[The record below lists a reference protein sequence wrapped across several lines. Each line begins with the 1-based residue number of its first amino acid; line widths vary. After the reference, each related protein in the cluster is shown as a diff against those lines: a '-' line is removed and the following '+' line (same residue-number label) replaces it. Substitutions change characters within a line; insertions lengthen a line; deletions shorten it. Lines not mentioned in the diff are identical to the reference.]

1 MSDLLER
8 LRAALSD
15 RYDVE
20 REVGRGGMAI
30 VFLAQD
36 IRLGRPVAIKVLRPD
51 IATSIGSD
59 RFLREISVEAR
70 LTHPNILPLH
80 DSGDADG
87 LLFYVMPYVEGESL
101 ADRLRRET
109 QLSVDDAIH
118 IAVQVAGALAYAHDH
133 GIVHR
138 DIKPENILLVGQNA
152 LVADFGIARAFESGD
167 ARLTET
173 GLVVGTPQYMSPE
186 QSTGQYMVDGRSD
199 IYSLGCV
206 LYEMLIGE
214 PPFTGPTVSVVL
226 ARHAVEQ
233 VPQIHAIR
241 RTVSEAVDRAVQRA
255 MEKTPADRFAKAEQF
270 AEALIRGDTAPS
282 GARIQRM
289 SLFRAPVLRNAL
301 AAGVGAIALAVVAF
315 VGIRAIRPTPPAA
328 ALDPN
333 LVAVMPFRVRG
344 TLDAELT
351 DLSEGLAELL
361 YVRLPGEG
369 GPRAVSPAAITSGL
383 GERSRLDDAPLDVAI
398 GIARNLGAGRLL
410 IGQLWSVAGELVL
423 SAAVHSVPDGAEVT
437 RIERVSGPSD
447 SLLSLVDRLAAE
459 LITRSAG
466 EDGRRLSELVST
478 DLTALR
484 AYLAGKAA
492 FARGEYETSVR
503 SFEEALRIDS
513 TFALAGL
520 GLAAAG
526 MFYSGEGLDDA
537 VDQGIALAWAASDR
551 LAPRDRAYLDAMAGP
566 RYPASSSY
574 REHLAAW
581 EGAVLAAPDRSDA
594 WHQLAEA
601 LLHWGP
607 WIGKADSRERASA
620 AFQRA
625 LDLDSSLAPAVGHL
639 LDLAAAEGDTAA
651 VRRLGARYF
660 ALDSIGD
667 LAEYYRWRTAVAL
680 GDSASLLQLRARFDE
695 LNQAVLER
703 VSAVAQLD
711 GLDMR
716 DAVSATDAWL
726 KKEGSGGAVR
736 WTLRKHAELALNR
749 GRPAEAL
756 GYSVRAGPARGV
768 NPRDALTSVVEALY
782 WQADSATA
790 AQLVAERA
798 AGADQAS
805 GEDRDAGSPLHYD
818 VCAVNLWRLAH
829 GDLTTVRRA
838 IRHLQ
843 QIRSPYQSFGTGH
856 SGVCAALLD
865 AELAHALGR
874 PDAALLLDR
883 LDSLAAS
890 GPPSTSWML
899 VAANLAVARLKQ
911 AAGDLEG
918 ALAAVRRRSYQYDMW
933 EPRVLVGLSTF
944 LREEGRLA
952 ALVGDRD
959 AAVRAYTHYLALRD
973 DPEPSVAPEVARVR
987 DELAQLVAEQGGGP

>member
-1 MSDLLER
+1 MLPTIAR
-8 LRAALSD
+8 LSAALAD
-15 RYDVE
+15 RYTIE
-20 REVGRGGMAI
+20 RELGAGGMAT
-30 VFLAQD
+30 VYLAED
-36 IRLGRPVAIKVLRPD
+36 VKHRRKVAVKVLRPEL
-51 IATSIGSD
+51 AAAIGPD
-59 RFLREISVEAR
+59 RFLREIEIAAK
-70 LTHPNILPLH
+70 LTHPHILSLH
-80 DSGDADG
+80 DSGEADG

-118 IAVQVAGALAYAHDH
+118 ITVQVAGALAHAHDH

-138 DIKPENILLVGQNA
+138 DIKPENILLSGRNA
-152 LVADFGIARAFESGD
+152 LIADFGIARALESGE

-173 GLVVGTPQYMSPE
+173 GLMVGTPQYVSPE
-186 QSTGQYMVDGRSD
+186 QSSGQYNVDGRSD

-206 LYEMLIGE
+206 LYEMLIGA

-241 RTVSEAVDRAVQRA
+241 DTVPESVDRALHRA
-255 MEKTPADRFAKAEQF
+255 LAKTPADRFASASDFADALLMGDMEP
-270 AEALIRGDTAPS
+270 AEARSERISLPRARRLKQALIAAVGVLVL
-282 GARIQRM
+282 GA
-289 SLFRAPVLRNAL
+289 
-301 AAGVGAIALAVVAF
+301 VAS
-315 VGIRAIRPTPPAA
+315 VGIRAVRSRPPAV
-328 ALDPN
+328 ALDAN
-333 LVAVMPFRVRG
+333 LVAVMPFQVRG
-344 TLDAELT
+344 TLDADLR

-361 YVRLPGEG
+361 YIRLPGGG

-383 GERSRLDDAPLDVAI
+383 GETRRDDAPLDVATR
-398 GIARNLGAGRLL
+398 IAGQLGAGTVLL
-410 IGQLWSVAGELVL
+410 GQLWSVAGELEL
-423 SAAVHSVPDGAEVT
+423 SAAVHAVPTGDEVT
-437 RIERVSGPSD
+437 RIERVSGPAD

-466 EDGRRLSELVST
+466 EAGRRLSELVST

-492 FARGEYETSVR
+492 FARGEYAASVQ
-503 SFEEALRIDS
+503 SFEDALRVDS

-526 MFYSGEGLDDA
+526 MFYPAEGLEDV
-537 VDQGIALAWAASDR
+537 VDRGIAFAWAARDR
-551 LAPRDRAYLDAMAGP
+551 LGPRDRPYLDAMAGP
-566 RYPASSSY
+566 HYPASSPY

-581 EGAVLAAPDRSDA
+581 EGAVSAAPDRSDA

-607 WIGKADSRERASA
+607 WIGKSDSRERAAA

-625 LDLDSSLAPAVGHL
+625 LDLDASLAPAVGHL

-651 VRRLGARYF
+651 VRRISARYF

-667 LAEYYRWRTAVAL
+667 LANFYRWRTAVAL
-680 GDSASLLQLRARFDE
+680 GDSVSVSRLRSKFGE
-695 LNQAVLER
+695 LSQAVLER
-703 VSAVAQLD
+703 VSAVTQLD
-711 GLDMR
+711 GLEVR
-716 DAVSATDAWL
+716 DAVSATAAWL
-726 KKEGSGGAVR
+726 KKEGSSRAVM

-756 GYSVRAGPARGV
+756 RHSLRAGTARGLM
-768 NPRDALTSVVEALY
+768 PRDVLTSVVEALY

-790 AQLVAERA
+790 ATLVAERA
-798 AGADQAS
+798 AGADQA
-805 GEDRDAGSPLHYD
+805 EVDRDADSPVHYD

-829 GDLTTVRRA
+829 GDLTTVPRA
-838 IRHLQ
+838 IRHLR
-843 QIRSPYQSFGTGH
+843 QITSPYRSFGTGH
-856 SGVCAALLD
+856 SGVCAALLE

-874 PDAALLLDR
+874 PDAAMLLER

-899 VAANLAVARLKQ
+899 VAANLTVARLKE

-933 EPRVLVGLSTF
+933 EPRVLVGLATF

-952 ALVGDRD
+952 ALTGNRA

-987 DELAQLVAEQGGGP
+987 DQLAQLSDKQG